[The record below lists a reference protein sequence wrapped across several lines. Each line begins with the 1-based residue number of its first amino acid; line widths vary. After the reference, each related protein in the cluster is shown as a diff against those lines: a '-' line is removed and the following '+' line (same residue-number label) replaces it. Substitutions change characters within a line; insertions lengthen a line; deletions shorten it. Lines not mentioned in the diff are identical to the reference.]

1 MIKLLMDS
9 CIKFVVSRGVVG
21 IGLTMK
27 NLVASDKFGLV
38 RKTYRAETSAQANR
52 LVFAVWSVVQSKIIS
67 LVTIKI

>member
-38 RKTYRAETSAQANR
+38 RKTYRAETNAQANR
-52 LVFAVWSVVQSKIIS
+52 LVLLFGRLYKAK
-67 LVTIKI
+67 